1 MRININ
7 DIKVNSNRR
16 KASKDDIQRI
26 ADSIA
31 EVGMMN
37 PITVDADH
45 NLIAGLHRLEA
56 AKLLGWSEIE
66 CNVCELDELHAELA
80 EIDENYIRANLTP
93 LETSQLLFRRKEIYE
108 ALHPETKAG
117 TAQGNGMKR
126 SAEGNDL
133 ADNLS
138 VRPKSFAQDTA
149 EKLGVD
155 ERTVRRQVKIAKDL
169 TPEAQKIIEESG
181 LKVTQQ
187 SLDRLS
193 RLEPE
198 LQREAAEKLVSGEH
212 YMKSSEYDADTEA
225 EDDGDESVSA
235 TGFVPREFIERFL
248 EEFQHY
254 SEHFPRRLSGFFEDY
269 DACGELLSS
278 EERQTLRDQ
287 VASMMNV
294 LAALDEKMQ
303 SRESKNKD
311 ATKVVA

>member
-7 DIKVNSNRR
+7 KIIINPNRR
-16 KASKDDIQRI
+16 EASPSDVRKL

-31 EVGMMN
+31 EIGLMN
-37 PITVDADH
+37 PITLDADH

-108 ALHPETKAG
+108 ALHHETKAG
-117 TAQGNGMKR
+117 VAQGNGVKR
-126 SAEGNDL
+126 SAGDSDL

-149 EKLGVD
+149 KKLGVD

-169 TPEAQKIIEESG
+169 SPEAQRIIEESG
-181 LKVTQQ
+181 IKVTQQ

-198 LQREAAEKLVSGEH
+198 LQREAAEKLVSGKH
-212 YMKSSEYDADTEA
+212 YD
-225 EDDGDESVSA
+225 
-235 TGFVPREFIERFL
+235 RER
-248 EEFQHY
+248 
-254 SEHFPRRLSGFFEDY
+254 
-269 DACGELLSS
+269 
-278 EERQTLRDQ
+278 
-287 VASMMNV
+287 
-294 LAALDEKMQ
+294 
-303 SRESKNKD
+303 
-311 ATKVVA
+311 

>member
-7 DIKVNSNRR
+7 EIKINPNRR
-16 KASKDDIQRI
+16 EASPSDVRKL
-26 ADSIA
+26 ADSIT
-31 EVGMMN
+31 EIGLMN

-108 ALHPETKAG
+108 TLHPETKAG
-117 TAQGNGMKR
+117 AAQGNGMKR
-126 SAEGNDL
+126 SAGDSDL

-138 VRPKSFAQDTA
+138 ARPKSFAQDAA

-169 TPEAQKIIEESG
+169 TPEAQRIIEESG

-198 LQREAAEKLVSGEH
+198 QQREAAEKLVSGEH

-235 TGFVPREFIERFL
+235 TGVVPREFIDRFL

-278 EERQTLRDQ
+278 EERQTLRNQ

>member
-155 ERTVRRQVKIAKDL
+155 ERTVRRQVKIARDL
-169 TPEAQKIIEESG
+169 TPEAQRIIEESG

-187 SLDRLS
+187 SRDRLS

-225 EDDGDESVSA
+225 EDGEDESVSA

-278 EERQTLRDQ
+278 EERQTLRNQ

>member
-7 DIKVNSNRR
+7 EIKVNSNRR

-108 ALHPETKAG
+108 ALHPETKTG

-138 VRPKSFAQDTA
+138 VRPKSAGQD
-149 EKLGVD
+149 
-155 ERTVRRQVKIAKDL
+155 RQGSVAGS
-169 TPEAQKIIEESG
+169 PENHRGIRYKG
-181 LKVTQQ
+181 H
-187 SLDRLS
+187 
-193 RLEPE
+193 
-198 LQREAAEKLVSGEH
+198 AAEPG
-212 YMKSSEYDADTEA
+212 
-225 EDDGDESVSA
+225 
-235 TGFVPREFIERFL
+235 
-248 EEFQHY
+248 
-254 SEHFPRRLSGFFEDY
+254 
-269 DACGELLSS
+269 
-278 EERQTLRDQ
+278 
-287 VASMMNV
+287 
-294 LAALDEKMQ
+294 
-303 SRESKNKD
+303 
-311 ATKVVA
+311 